1 MGFVGNILLF
11 VAGSNEFDGGKGR
24 KKMLILILSHDIN
37 IQEVHCESKKGCLPN
52 HGYNFVNSGWIS
64 KILSLL
70 QRAVYFQQNPY

>member
-1 MGFVGNILLF
+1 
-11 VAGSNEFDGGKGR
+11 
-24 KKMLILILSHDIN
+24 MLILILSHDIN